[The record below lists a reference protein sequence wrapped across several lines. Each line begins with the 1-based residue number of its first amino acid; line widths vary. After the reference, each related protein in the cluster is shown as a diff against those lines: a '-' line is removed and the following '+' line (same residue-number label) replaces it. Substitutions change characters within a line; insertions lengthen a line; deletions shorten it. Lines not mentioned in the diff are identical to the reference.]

1 MIKKSMPH
9 GLTPDDPTIGPTGTS
24 LIPEEPLSSID
35 PALKRVEKLF
45 VMSPRSCMSSNSPQN
60 RGKEKWIN
68 DKAKSMKAGLSKLQP
83 KQSSVS
89 QYKIART
96 PHNDPEFALKSAR
109 SNKSFMEHKN
119 EYSVLDGSVMHTSR
133 LDISIDECGRKH
145 VNQYAVQRTLG
156 QGSFGKVKLFRC
168 TITNQLYAAKI
179 IDQKKVKVK
188 YITMGLLNLANAE
201 SFQKEIA
208 ILKNLDHPNIVKLH
222 EVIED
227 ETRDEVYLVMDWV
240 KKGAVMSKDYWKSEL
255 GLRRMKSSDIPSC
268 LSVEKARKYFQG
280 LVSGIHYCN
289 LF

>member
-1 MIKKSMPH
+1 MPP
-9 GLTPDDPTIGPTGTS
+9 GLTPDEPTIGPTFTS
-24 LIPEEPLSSID
+24 LIPEEPLSSIVPD
-35 PALKRVEKLF
+35 LKRVEKLI
-45 VMSPRSCMSSNSPQN
+45 VMSPRSSKSSNSTQN
-60 RGKEKWIN
+60 RGEVKWIN
-68 DKAKSMKAGLSKLQP
+68 DKAKSMKAGLSKFQP
-83 KQSSVS
+83 KKGSVS
-89 QYKIART
+89 QYKITKT
-96 PHNDPEFALKSAR
+96 PHNEPILTMKSAR

-119 EYSVLDGSVMHTSR
+119 DYSVLEGSVMHTSR
-133 LDISIDECGRKH
+133 LDISIDECGRKY
-145 VNQYAVQRTLG
+145 VNQYAVERTLG
-156 QGSFGKVKLFRC
+156 QGSFGKVKLVRC
-168 TITNQLYAAKI
+168 TITKKLYAAKI

-280 LVSGIHYCN
+280 LASGIHYCN

>member
-1 MIKKSMPH
+1 MPPS
-9 GLTPDDPTIGPTGTS
+9 LTHDDQTIGPTGTN
-24 LIPEEPLSSID
+24 LIPDEPLSSID
-35 PALKRVEKLF
+35 PALKRAEERF
-45 VMSPRSCMSSNSPQN
+45 DMSPRSSKYSKSAQN
-60 RGKEKWIN
+60 PGKAKWIN
-68 DKAKSMKAGLSKLQP
+68 DKAKSIKDRLSKLQP
-83 KQSSVS
+83 KKGSVS
-89 QYKIART
+89 QYKITKT
-96 PHNDPEFALKSAR
+96 PHNEPKFAMKYAR
-109 SNKSFMEHKN
+109 SNASFMEYQN

-156 QGSFGKVKLFRC
+156 QGSFGKVKLVRS

-179 IDQKKVKVK
+179 IDQMKLKVK

-222 EVIED
+222 EVIQD

-240 KKGAVMSKDYWKSEL
+240 QKGAVMSKDYWKNEL

-280 LVSGIHYCN
+280 LASGIHYCN